1 LVICDFLTVFFLA
14 SPDADFITG
23 QTIDIDGGKRMLQWY
38 REWPIREQPREYSRR
53 SLVRNAILSARWF
66 VLAGELKT
74 LVSQLIKVFLDLQG
88 ARGGLVAFDDTLK
101 PCTGALEASPVEN
114 SLTYVVGQAAQDA
127 IPRRVV
133 DDPDR
138 GRAKH
143 SLADIIALQCPLSH
157 CHEVPGM
164 SALEIHVSLLLRN
177 RGSSA
182 SASKRRAQILS
193 SRGVQGSSRSAE
205 S

>member
-1 LVICDFLTVFFLA
+1 MAYSSAAAGVFATV
-14 SPDADFITG
+14 T
-23 QTIDIDGGKRMLQWY
+23 
-38 REWPIREQPREYSRR
+38 
-53 SLVRNAILSARWF
+53 VRNNVLSARWF
-66 VLAGELKT
+66 VLGGELTT
-74 LVSQLIKVFLDLQG
+74 LVSQLIKLFVDLQG
-88 ARGGLVAFDDTLK
+88 ASGSLIAFDDTLK
-101 PCTGALEASPVEN
+101 PCTGALEASPVKN
-114 SLTYVVGQAAQDA
+114 GLTYVVGQTAQDA

-157 CHEVPGM
+157 CQEVPGM
-164 SALEIHVSLLLRN
+164 SALEIHLSLLLRN

-193 SRGVQGSSRSAE
+193 SCPSARKQQISRVVNLVE
-205 S
+205 K